1 MPVFKYRDPQT
12 GEWINVAGGGL
23 PKHEGLSYSG
33 TISTSWVENSD
44 TGVKTQTVSIPG
56 MLAEYDANLDHVY
69 TGDDSAESY
78 AEFVEAENQFLTY
91 ITNGFAKTVDDGI
104 VFTIFGDANTVEIPI
119 VVGVI

>member
-1 MPVFKYRDPQT
+1 MAVLKYKDQTT
-12 GEWINVAGGGL
+12 GEWL
-23 PKHEGLSYSG
+23 PISSTGEHKGLSYSG
-33 TISTSWVENSD
+33 IISTSWVENSD